1 MTLKDLGYNDILEEF
16 RTRQNLKNFQAGR
29 VIAEHKERY
38 ILRTEKGEFEA
49 QITGNMRHTAR
60 DRSDYPAV
68 GDWVAF
74 APYDPG
80 TAIIYSIFP
89 RRSVIERQAVGKFGE
104 RQIIA
109 KNIDYA
115 FITLAADRDFNI
127 NRIERYLT
135 ICYSAE
141 VEPIIILTKT
151 DLIDDKGLETLLS
164 GLKSRIR
171 DITVIPL
178 SNLTKKGYDE
188 LNKVLHK
195 GKTYCFLGSSGTGKS
210 TMINNLAGKEI
221 LKTGSISASTGKGR
235 HTTNYRELVILE
247 NGSILIDNPG
257 MREVGVADTGGGLE
271 AAFDIITRLAEGCK
285 FTDCSHIH
293 EKGCAV
299 INAVEK
305 GIIDE
310 ESYKNYLKMEKE
322 RRRFGTTVAEKR
334 KKDKAFGKLCRE
346 GAKYRKKNKY

>member
-1 MTLKDLGYNDILEEF
+1 M
-16 RTRQNLKNFQAGR
+16 
-29 VIAEHKERY
+29 
-38 ILRTEKGEFEA
+38 
-49 QITGNMRHTAR
+49 
-60 DRSDYPAV
+60 
-68 GDWVAF
+68 
-74 APYDPG
+74 
-80 TAIIYSIFP
+80 
-89 RRSVIERQAVGKFGE
+89 
-104 RQIIA
+104 
-109 KNIDYA
+109 
-115 FITLAADRDFNI
+115 
-127 NRIERYLT
+127 
-135 ICYSAE
+135 
-141 VEPIIILTKT
+141 
-151 DLIDDKGLETLLS
+151 
-164 GLKSRIR
+164 KSRIR

>member
-1 MTLKDLGYNDILEEF
+1 VTLEDLGYNNILEEF
-16 RTRQNLKNFQAGR
+16 RTSQNLENFQAGR

-38 ILRTEKGEFEA
+38 IIRSEKREFEA
-49 QITGNMRHTAR
+49 QITGNMRHSAG

-80 TAIIYSIFP
+80 TAIIYCIFP

-104 RQIIA
+104 KQIIA
-109 KNIDYA
+109 VNIDYA

-135 ICYSAE
+135 ICYSAR

-151 DLIDDKGLETLLS
+151 DLIDDEGLKTLLA

-171 DITVIPL
+171 KVTVIQV
-178 SNLTKKGYDE
+178 SNLTKKGYDK
-188 LNKVLHK
+188 LNKVLHR
-195 GKTYCFLGSSGTGKS
+195 GKTYCFLGSSGAGKS
-210 TMINNLAGKEI
+210 TTINNLAGKEI
-221 LKTGSISASTGKGR
+221 LKTGSISTSTGKGR
-235 HTTNYRELVILE
+235 HTTNYRELIILE

-257 MREVGVADTGGGLE
+257 MREVGVAETEGGLE
-271 AAFDIITRLAEGCK
+271 ATFDTITRLAEGCK
-285 FTDCSHIH
+285 FNDCSHIH

-299 INAVEK
+299 IKAVEK

-310 ESYKNYLKMEKE
+310 ASYKNYLKVAKE
-322 RRRFGTTVAEKR
+322 RKRFGTSVAEKR
-334 KKDKAFGKLCRE
+334 KKDKAFGKLCKE
-346 GAKYRKKNKY
+346 GVKYRKQNKY